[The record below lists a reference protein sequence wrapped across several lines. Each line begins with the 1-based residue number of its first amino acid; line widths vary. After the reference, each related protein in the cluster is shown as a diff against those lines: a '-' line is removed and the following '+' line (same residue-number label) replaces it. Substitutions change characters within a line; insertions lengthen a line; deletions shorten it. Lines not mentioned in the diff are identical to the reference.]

1 MIFFR
6 WLPTI
11 NIKKG
16 KNKKNNKMLKSPKK
30 QQNIIKC
37 INKNDKNWKIIDK
50 KYHFNK
56 VIIVYPATM
65 ENIIF
70 KS

>member
-1 MIFFR
+1 
-6 WLPTI
+6 
-11 NIKKG
+11 
-16 KNKKNNKMLKSPKK
+16 MLKSPKK

-37 INKNDKNWKIIDK
+37 RNKNDKNGKIIDK
-50 KYHFNK
+50 KYHFNT
-56 VIIVYPATM
+56 VIIEYPVTM